1 MSEESDED
9 LAFCTKVA
17 LLVGD
22 GRNIIERDDGVS
34 FYIKV
39 NRGVLERYKRL
50 NDDYFIIEA
59 NQMPETDDEIRAFW
73 KKHFGSSLSV
83 AEAELV
89 SSDDLQRA
97 RMEIN
102 MLFARA
108 ISDDKALH

>member
-9 LAFCTKVA
+9 LAFCTEVG
-17 LLVGD
+17 LRIGD
-22 GRNIIERDDGVS
+22 GRNIIKRNDGVS

-39 NRGVLERYKRL
+39 NRGVLVHYKRL
-50 NDDYFIIEA
+50 TDGYFIIEA
-59 NQMPETDDEIRAFW
+59 NQIPETDDEIRAFW

-97 RMEIN
+97 RMALN
-102 MLFARA
+102 MFFARA
-108 ISDDKALH
+108 MKDDKALH